1 MPLALLGA
9 IPAPVLVQYGLAS
22 DPLPKA
28 LPVVCTITEPVT
40 AWSALTREGGG
51 GGGEGEGGDGDG
63 EGGGGEGGGGGGGG
77 GDGEGGGGGR
87 GGRGGGGCEGG
98 GGSGIEIFPSPGYE
112 KK

>member
-51 GGGEGEGGDGDG
+51 GGGEGKG
-63 EGGGGEGGGGGGGG
+63 GGGGEGGGGGDGGG
-77 GDGEGGGGGR
+77 GSEGKGGGGGEGK
-87 GGRGGGGCEGG
+87 GGSGGEGKAGGGGGN
-98 GGSGIEIFPSPGYE
+98 PGPE
-112 KK
+112 LQVL